1 MILIPS
7 TSQLGQDITVIEH
20 YNKKRRGF
28 YVEIGA
34 NDGMNLSN
42 TYILEHNYNW
52 RGICV
57 EPDPRKIFALQNN
70 RPRSTCVDAAIYS
83 YSGGLEPFTLSEND
97 GLYSGLTK
105 HLNATREE
113 IGTPEHI
120 YVKTMT
126 LLDLLEE
133 YKAPRFIEYLSLDTD
148 GSEFQILNAFDFSKY
163 EFGIIDVEHNYIEPN
178 RSQIRNVLES
188 NGYVFVGSNHWV
200 DRYRH
205 NTV

>member
-1 MILIPS
+1 MIPS

-28 YVEIGA
+28 FVEIGA
-34 NDGMNLSN
+34 NDGILLSN
-42 TYILEHNYNW
+42 THLLEKHYNW

-57 EPDPRKIFALQNN
+57 EPDPRKIFALKNN
-70 RPRSTCVDAAIYS
+70 RPRSTCVDSAIYT

-113 IGTPEHI
+113 IGTPEQIH
-120 YVKTMT
+120 VKTLS

-133 YKAPRFIEYLSLDTD
+133 YKAPRFIEYLSLDTE

-163 EFGIIDVEHNYIEPN
+163 EFGIIDVEHNFIEPN

-188 NGYVFVGSNHWV
+188 NGYVFVGENHWD